1 MGMGFM
7 LEFIGGLPN
16 ATTEVLK
23 NSRFKIKKLPVREVI
38 SGPYGS
44 RTHL

>member
-1 MGMGFM
+1 M

-16 ATTEVLK
+16 AITEVLK
-23 NSRFKIKKLPVREVI
+23 NSRFKIKKKLPIREVI